1 MDDSTLYT
9 MAGGLETDYSKDVE
23 RPDDFH
29 QQIDALG
36 REIEQ
41 SIRDFGDRIE
51 EIPEYPLG
59 AKVRGDVIT
68 MDDLQRRR

>member
-1 MDDSTLYT
+1 
-9 MAGGLETDYSKDVE
+9 MAGGLETDYSEDVE

-41 SIRDFGDRIE
+41 SIRDFGKRIE
-51 EIPEYPLG
+51 EAADYTLG
-59 AKVRGDVIT
+59 KRVRGDVIT
-68 MDDLQRRR
+68 IDDIRDKQAGPDGL